1 MEEIEEVITWWKLA
15 IELVVNET
23 QCDQRDLIAASV
35 AGEIYAR
42 FYSLAPPPF
51 EQLVKACNDYLQ
63 RHSDNPAFAG
73 PTPLPL
79 GFNVPSN
86 ASEETLVAIV
96 NAKSILL
103 NSHIEKMDAYACIQR
118 VYNENPSEFD

>member
-23 QCDQRDLIAASV
+23 QCDQRDLIAAGV

-51 EQLVKACNDYLQ
+51 EQLVKACNDDLQ
-63 RHSDNPAFAG
+63 RHSDNTDYAG
-73 PTPLPL
+73 YVPIPL
-79 GFNVPSN
+79 GLNVSSN
-86 ASEETLVAIV
+86 ANEETLSAIV
-96 NAKSILL
+96 NAKSILFQ
-103 NSHIEKMDAYACIQR
+103 SHIEKMDAYACRQR
-118 VYNENPSEFD
+118 AMNEDPS